1 MNPKLT
7 QMIELAEKDT
17 EHCYNYPVYLKT
29 MQRHVDVKKYPNQ
42 TSRDGKI
49 QCIRQDI
56 H

>member
-29 MQRHVDVKKYPNQ
+29 M
-42 TSRDGKI
+42 
-49 QCIRQDI
+49 
-56 H
+56 